1 VIEVRELSKRFG
13 SVLALDGVTL
23 DVAEGEV
30 VALLGANGA
39 GKTTLLRVLATT
51 VIADSGVARIDGHDV
66 RTAARAAR
74 ACVGV
79 VLGDEHSWYWRLSGR
94 RNLEFYAALYRLT
107 AKPAVVRAD
116 ELLDQYGLAEAAD
129 RPVSEYSSGMR
140 MRLGLAR
147 ALLAKPAVLLLDE
160 PTRSLDL
167 EGRTAFRVELSVLSR
182 QHGVTTLL
190 ATHELDDA
198 REAADRAVLLID
210 GRVADTASR
219 GEVDRLADRL
229 STGVDG

>member
-1 VIEVRELSKRFG
+1 VIDVREVSKRFG
-13 SVLALDGVTL
+13 SVLALDKVTL

-51 VIADSGVARIDGHDV
+51 VIATPASARIDGHDV

-74 ACVGV
+74 ACVGI

-94 RNLEFYAALYRLT
+94 RNLEFYAALYGLRPN
-107 AKPAVVRAD
+107 AAAARAD
-116 ELLDQYGLAEAAD
+116 ELLDQHGLGEAAG

-147 ALLAKPAVLLLDE
+147 ALLARPSVLLLDE

-167 EGRTAFRVELSVLSR
+167 EGRIAFRAELAALSH
-182 QHGVTTLL
+182 QHRVTTLL
-190 ATHELDDA
+190 ATHEIDDA
-198 REAADRAVLLID
+198 REAADRAVLLAQ
-210 GRVADTASR
+210 GRVAGSAPSR
-219 GEVDRLADRL
+219 EVDRLADLL
-229 STGVDG
+229 SARAG